1 LRTPTTSTARRGA
14 VKDELPVFLTKEKLT
29 ALPAWD
35 TKGRLEDME
44 QMYIQLRSQF
54 ASAADSKSALEET
67 LSLYKS
73 QGTVIPHPI

>member
-1 LRTPTTSTARRGA
+1 VRRGGS
-14 VKDELPVFLTKEKLT
+14 KDEIPVFLTKEKLT

-44 QMYIQLRSQF
+44 QMYLHLRSQF
-54 ASAADSKSALEET
+54 ASAADSKSTLEET

-73 QGTVIPHPI
+73 QGTAHPNIRLLSTR